1 VHYDWN
7 LVTGYGSQRV
17 LKLSGRSE
25 ILRIFM
31 EFGGF
36 DLSGNGPEA
45 RVQRLAGQTFRD
57 RGVVVMKTG
66 EVVWHFG
73 LYSSECCTSEIE
85 LKKLQVFPSCPACR
99 DRTVWDCV
107 ETEVA
112 VLSLAA

>member
-1 VHYDWN
+1 
-7 LVTGYGSQRV
+7 
-17 LKLSGRSE
+17 
-25 ILRIFM
+25 M

>member
-1 VHYDWN
+1 MTGIWSP
-7 LVTGYGSQRV
+7 VTVRKEFSNSPVDPRFLEYSWSLADSTSPATVRKLACKDSQV
-17 LKLSGRSE
+17 KLFE
-25 ILRIFM
+25 
-31 EFGGF
+31 
-36 DLSGNGPEA
+36 
-45 RVQRLAGQTFRD
+45 T
-57 RGVVVMKTG
+57 GVVVMKTG

>member
-1 VHYDWN
+1 VHNDWN

-25 ILRIFM
+25 FL
-31 EFGGF
+31 EY
-36 DLSGNGPEA
+36 SWS
-45 RVQRLAGQTFRD
+45 LADSTSPATVRKLACKDSQVKLFET
-57 RGVVVMKTG
+57 GVVVMKTG